1 MSLPINN
8 LSCPELSE
16 DLRTASRRLVCPIV
30 SGLIPQSTAKVM
42 WLGVSPTCSQLHFDR
57 KDNFICQM
65 AGQKEILLWP
75 QTESNLLY
83 QRKDVD
89 GTAFTDRFSE
99 IDLRVDA
106 KQFRIQYPCALK
118 PLPLRVILKPGD
130 VLFVPKNWWHIVASR
145 PDPERGINLM
155 VNIFFESHEQSK
167 KNIESA
173 VASN

>member
-1 MSLPINN
+1 MSLPIND
-8 LSCPELSE
+8 LSYPKLSE

-75 QTESNLLY
+75 QTESSLLY

-106 KQFRIQYPCALK
+106 KQFWTQYPHALE

-145 PDPERGINLM
+145 PDPERGINL
-155 VNIFFESHEQSK
+155 IFFESPERSK
-167 KNIESA
+167 KNIDSA

>member
-1 MSLPINN
+1 
-8 LSCPELSE
+8 
-16 DLRTASRRLVCPIV
+16 
-30 SGLIPQSTAKVM
+30 M

-75 QTESNLLY
+75 QTESDSLY

-106 KQFRIQYPCALK
+106 KQFPIKYPRALE
-118 PLPLRVILKPGD
+118 PLPHRVILKPGD

-155 VNIFFESHEQSK
+155 VNIFFESPERSE
-167 KNIESA
+167 KNIDSA

>member
-1 MSLPINN
+1 
-8 LSCPELSE
+8 
-16 DLRTASRRLVCPIV
+16 
-30 SGLIPQSTAKVM
+30 
-42 WLGVSPTCSQLHFDR
+42 
-57 KDNFICQM
+57 M

-75 QTESNLLY
+75 QTDSDLLY

-106 KQFRIQYPCALK
+106 KQFQIQYPRALE
-118 PLPLRVILKPGD
+118 PLPFRVILKPGD

-145 PDPERGINLM
+145 PDPKRCINLM
-155 VNIFFESHEQSK
+155 VNIIFESHERSK
-167 KNIESA
+167 KNIDSA

>member
-1 MSLPINN
+1 
-8 LSCPELSE
+8 
-16 DLRTASRRLVCPIV
+16 
-30 SGLIPQSTAKVM
+30 M

-65 AGQKEILLWP
+65 AGRKEILLWP
-75 QTESNLLY
+75 QTESDLLY

-106 KQFRIQYPCALK
+106 KQSSDSIPSS
-118 PLPLRVILKPGD
+118 LPLRVILMPGD

-155 VNIFFESHEQSK
+155 VNIFFESHERSK
-167 KNIESA
+167 K
-173 VASN
+173 